1 MEKVDVYARVY
12 RFIMLFIIEV
22 TGPGVR
28 DGRTNRKQSMGSS
41 KKYER
46 LTKLIGTSL
55 SICGWLT
62 FAK

>member
-28 DGRTNRKQSMGSS
+28 DGRTNRKQSMGS
-41 KKYER
+41 
-46 LTKLIGTSL
+46 KLVRNMKGL
-55 SICGWLT
+55 PG
-62 FAK
+62 